1 MKKRKVLEIV
11 NSLGIGGNPIF
22 VMNFFRIINQK
33 EFEVD
38 FLIFDDSKMDFY
50 QEVLDTGGK
59 VFICPSSNRK
69 NILRQMK
76 YVYYFLKNHKY
87 DVVHCHNC
95 SFMGILRGT
104 LPAKLAK
111 NIIVISHS
119 HSVGTPKQ
127 NVFDD
132 FIRWILK
139 VCVGWTVDYGL
150 ACSDLAGESKYTKQ
164 FMKTNHYGIIHNAV
178 YVEKFL
184 FDSKARN
191 RIRDQYQIGNKL
203 LIGNIGRLAEVK
215 NQRFLLEIYFR
226 ILQKNK
232 KFILIIIGGGELED
246 ELKKYATDLGIIEHV
261 IFTGMVNN
269 ANEYYSA
276 MDVFVMPSLF
286 EGLPFTAV
294 EAQVNGLKCV
304 MADTMTQMVNISGD
318 VKFLSLRDSVEIW
331 ADQILEQAQNRSK
344 DEKVEKVCKEYD
356 IKLEVKNLERY
367 YRGEV

>member
-22 VMNFFRIINQK
+22 VMNFFRIINRK

-38 FLIFDDSKMDFY
+38 FLIFDDSKMNFY

-87 DVVHCHNC
+87 DVVHCHSC
-95 SFMGILRGT
+95 SFLGILRGT
-104 LPAKLAK
+104 LPAKLNK
-111 NIIVISHS
+111 NILVISHS
-119 HSVGTPKQ
+119 HNTGLPKHTAID
-127 NVFDD
+127 N

-139 VCVGWTVDYGL
+139 ICIGWTVDYGL
-150 ACSDLAGESKYTKQ
+150 ACSDLAGDSKYTTK
-164 FMKTNHYGIIHNAV
+164 FMKTSHYGIIHNAIHI
-178 YVEKFL
+178 EKFL
-184 FDSKARN
+184 FEPKTREKIRN
-191 RIRDQYQIGNKL
+191 QYQIKNKL
-203 LIGNIGRLAEVK
+203 LIGNVGRITEQK
-215 NQRFLLEIYFR
+215 NQRFLLEVYLK
-226 ILQKNK
+226 ILKKNK
-232 KFILIIIGGGELED
+232 NSLLMIVGGGELEN
-246 ELKKYATDLGIIEHV
+246 ELKKYATDLGIIKHV

-269 ANEYYSA
+269 VNEYYSA
-276 MDVFVMPSLF
+276 MDVFVMSSLF

-304 MADTMTQMVNISGD
+304 MSDTITQMANISGD
-318 VKFLSLRDSVEIW
+318 VEFLSLSDSIEMWV
-331 ADQILEQAQNRSK
+331 DKILKQAQNRSK
-344 DEKVEKVCKEYD
+344 DKKVKKVCKEYD
-356 IKLEVKNLERY
+356 LKLEVKNLERY